1 MRKNKGI
8 NLGRIDKSDR
18 IVKLPVVLL
27 GTVLIALPVHAQNSG
42 MGGIGPG
49 PRPGISAGLGQRRG
63 FAHSG
68 RRNFF
73 PGSAFL
79 PYGCFD
85 SDFDRSDDSD
95 SHENS
100 PPVQVFVDPPAQ
112 PPVPPPPP
120 ADSFLL
126 EFHDGQYVRIPTG
139 GQLPNPPEL
148 TSGDTSRAS
157 GARPGGAH
165 QKEAALPVPALPRAV
180 LLFREGSREE
190 IERYVIQND
199 VIYAGS
205 NYWSTGSRT
214 QTIPIAQ
221 LDVPA
226 TLKLN
231 QQRGA
236 KFRLPSGPGEIA
248 VRF

>member
-1 MRKNKGI
+1 MRKNKRI
-8 NLGRIDKSDR
+8 SLGRIEKLNR
-18 IVKLPVVLL
+18 IAILSAVLL
-27 GTVLIALPVHAQNSG
+27 GAALIALPVHAQNRG
-42 MGGIGPG
+42 MGGIGLGTRLGNP
-49 PRPGISAGLGQRRG
+49 SGLGQKRG

-73 PGSAFL
+73 AGSTFL

-85 SDFDRSDDSD
+85 SDFDRSDDPD
-95 SHENS
+95 SQENS
-100 PPVQVFVDPPAQ
+100 PPVQVFVDPPAP

-120 ADSFLL
+120 ADSLLL

-139 GQLPNPPEL
+139 SHLPNPPEL

-157 GARPGGAH
+157 GARPGVAN

-180 LLFREGSREE
+180 LLFRDGSREE

-205 NYWSTGSRT
+205 NYWSTGSWT
-214 QTIPIAQ
+214 QKIPIAQ